1 MKMLDRLKVLVN
13 TDSPVGRT
21 SQANQRYS
29 YKAELRD
36 CAALLFMPDFLL
48 LNLGSFFIVYLF
60 FFLSH
65 RVLKFMVMFL
75 SKIKDKKI

>member
-13 TDSPVGRT
+13 TDTPVGRT

-36 CAALLFMPDFLL
+36 CAALLFMPDILL

-60 FFLSH
+60 F
-65 RVLKFMVMFL
+65 
-75 SKIKDKKI
+75 